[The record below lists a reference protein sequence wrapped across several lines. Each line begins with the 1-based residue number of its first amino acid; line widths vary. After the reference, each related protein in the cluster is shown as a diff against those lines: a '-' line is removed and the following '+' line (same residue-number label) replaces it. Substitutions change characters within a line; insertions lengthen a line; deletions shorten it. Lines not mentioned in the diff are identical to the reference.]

1 MDEVGMEA
9 GLKEARE
16 FLEQNPD
23 INSIDLMIGDINGV
37 IRGKRIPRDSLLK
50 AYEDGICLPASLF
63 ALDINGN
70 TIEETG
76 LGLDQGESD
85 RLCFP
90 VPGTLS
96 RTPWQDRPCAQVLMS
111 MFENNRAPFIYDPRH
126 VLQRVLDRF
135 AELKLTP
142 VVAVETEFYVVD
154 RERDE
159 WQQLQPPVSPVTG
172 KRDTQCQ
179 VYSLSDLDDH
189 CDFIEA
195 IHEAAQTQRLPVDT
209 AIAECAPGQFE
220 INLKHRNNAMQAC
233 DEAVLLKRLIKGVA
247 ARHQMDATFMAKPYN
262 QEAGSGTHIHVSL
275 LDEQGNNVFKGE
287 ADDPLG
293 SAVLKSAIAGTLG
306 LMPESMVIFA
316 PNANSYRRF
325 QPGFYV
331 PMSQTWGADNRTVA
345 VRIPGGSDEARRL
358 EHRVAGAD
366 ANPYLLMASIL
377 AGIHYGITQRLTPP
391 EPVVGNGYA
400 SHPPSLPSSWIQAL
414 EQWQR
419 NELLPDYLGRE
430 FCRVYH
436 ANRHGERLLFMRNV
450 SPQEFDWYL
459 RSV

>member
-1 MDEVGMEA
+1 MGDRGMQ
-9 GLKEARE
+9 EARA

-37 IRGKRIPRDSLLK
+37 VRGKRIPRDSLLK
-50 AYEDGICLPASLF
+50 AYEEGVCLPASLF

-76 LGLDQGESD
+76 LGLDQGEGD

-96 RTPWQDRPCAQVLMS
+96 RVPWQDRPCAQVLMS
-111 MFENNRAPFIYDPRH
+111 MFENDGRPFVYDPRH
-126 VLQRVLDRF
+126 VLRRVLDRF
-135 AELKLTP
+135 AELGLTP

-154 RERDE
+154 RERDG
-159 WQQLQPPVSPVTG
+159 QHQLQPPLSPVTG
-172 KRDTQCQ
+172 KRDKQCQ
-179 VYSLSDLDDH
+179 VYSLSDLDDY
-189 CDFIEA
+189 CDFIES
-195 IHEAAQTQRLPVDT
+195 IHQSALTQQLPVDT

-220 INLKHRNNAMQAC
+220 INLKHRADAMQAC

-247 ARHQMDATFMAKPYN
+247 ARHGMEATFMAKPYN

-275 LDEQGNNVFKGE
+275 LDEQGRNRFASENDQG
-287 ADDPLG
+287 LG
-293 SAVLKSAIAGTLG
+293 SALLRQAVAGVLA
-306 LMPESMVIFA
+306 LMPESMVVFA

-345 VRIPGGSDEARRL
+345 VRIPGGSAEARRL

-366 ANPYLLMASIL
+366 ANPYLLVASIL
-377 AGIHYGITQRLTPP
+377 AGIHLGISQRLSPP
-391 EPVVGNGYA
+391 APVTGNAYA
-400 SHPPSLPSSWIQAL
+400 SHPPSLPNSWIQAL
-414 EQWQR
+414 DQWQR
-419 NELLPDYLGRE
+419 NEVLPSYLGAE

-436 ANRHGERLLFMRNV
+436 ANRYGERQLFMRHV
-450 SPQEFDWYL
+450 SSQEYDWYL

>member
-1 MDEVGMEA
+1 MSDRGMQ
-9 GLKEARE
+9 EARE
-16 FLEQNPD
+16 FLERNPD

-50 AYEDGICLPASLF
+50 AYEEGVCLPASLF

-76 LGLDQGESD
+76 LGLDQGEGD

-96 RTPWQDRPCAQVLMS
+96 RVPWQDRPCAQLLMS
-111 MFENNRAPFIYDPRH
+111 MYENDHSPFVYDPRH

-135 AELKLTP
+135 STLGLTP
-142 VVAVETEFYVVD
+142 VVAVETEFYVID
-154 RERDE
+154 RERDDE
-159 WQQLQPPVSPVTG
+159 HQLQPPVSPVSG
-172 KRDTQCQ
+172 KRDRQCQ
-179 VYSLSDLDDH
+179 VYSLSDLDDY
-189 CDFIEA
+189 CDFLESIQQSA
-195 IHEAAQTQRLPVDT
+195 MTQNLPVDT

-220 INLKHRNNAMQAC
+220 INLKHRPDAMQAC

-247 ARHQMDATFMAKPYN
+247 ARHSMEATFMAKPYN

-275 LDEQGNNVFKGE
+275 IDSEGNNRFCSH
-287 ADDPLG
+287 DDNPLG
-293 SAVLKSAIAGTLG
+293 NDLLQQAVAGVLA
-306 LMPESMVIFA
+306 LMPESMVVFA

-345 VRIPGGSDEARRL
+345 VRIPGGNPAARRL

-366 ANPYLLMASIL
+366 VNPYLLVASIL
-377 AGIHYGITQRLTPP
+377 AGIHHGLTHRLSAP
-391 EPVVGNGYA
+391 EPVTGNAYA
-400 SHPPSLPSSWIQAL
+400 SHPPSLPNSWIQAL
-414 EQWQR
+414 DQWQQ
-419 NELLPDYLGRE
+419 NEILPEYLGQE

-436 ANRHGERLLFMRNV
+436 ANRYGERQLFMRHV
-450 SPQEFDWYL
+450 SSQEYDWYL

>member
-1 MDEVGMEA
+1 MSDRGMQ
-9 GLKEARE
+9 EARE
-16 FLEQNPD
+16 FLERNPD

-50 AYEDGICLPASLF
+50 AYEEGVCLPASLF

-76 LGLDQGESD
+76 LGLDQGEGD

-96 RTPWQDRPCAQVLMS
+96 RVPWQDRPCAQVLMS
-111 MFENNRAPFIYDPRH
+111 MYENDGSPFVYDPRH

-135 AELKLTP
+135 ATLGLTP
-142 VVAVETEFYVVD
+142 VVAVETEFYVID
-154 RERDE
+154 RERDRDH
-159 WQQLQPPVSPVTG
+159 QLQPPLSPVSG
-172 KRDTQCQ
+172 KRDRQCQ
-179 VYSLSDLDDH
+179 VYSLSDLDDY
-189 CDFIEA
+189 CDFLESIQ
-195 IHEAAQTQRLPVDT
+195 HAALIQNLPVDT

-220 INLKHRNNAMQAC
+220 INLKHRPDAMQAC

-247 ARHQMDATFMAKPYN
+247 ARHSMEATFMAKPYN

-275 LDEQGNNVFKGE
+275 VDSEGNNRCCG
-287 ADDPLG
+287 DDDHPLG
-293 SAVLKSAIAGTLG
+293 SELLQQAVAGVLA
-306 LMPESMVIFA
+306 LMPESMVVFA

-345 VRIPGGSDEARRL
+345 VRIPGGNPAARRL

-366 ANPYLLMASIL
+366 VNPYLLVASIL
-377 AGIHYGITQRLTPP
+377 AGIHYGLTHRLSAP
-391 EPVVGNGYA
+391 EPVTGNAYA
-400 SHPPSLPSSWIQAL
+400 SHPPSLPNSWIQAL
-414 EQWQR
+414 DQWQR
-419 NELLPDYLGRE
+419 NEILPEYLGQE

-436 ANRHGERLLFMRNV
+436 ANRYGERQLFMRHV
-450 SPQEFDWYL
+450 SSQEYDWYL

>member
-1 MDEVGMEA
+1 MGDRGMQ
-9 GLKEARE
+9 EARV

-50 AYEDGICLPASLF
+50 AYEEGICLPASLF

-76 LGLDQGESD
+76 LGLDQGEGD
-85 RLCFP
+85 RMCFP

-96 RTPWQDRPCAQVLMS
+96 RVPWQDRPCAQVLMS
-111 MFENNRAPFIYDPRH
+111 MYENDGTPFVYDPRH
-126 VLQRVLDRF
+126 VLQGVLSRF
-135 AELKLTP
+135 GELGLTP

-154 RERDE
+154 RERDN
-159 WQQLQPPVSPVTG
+159 QHQLQPPLSPVTG
-172 KRDTQCQ
+172 KRDKQCQ
-179 VYSLSDLDDH
+179 VYSLSDLDDY
-189 CDFIEA
+189 CDFIES
-195 IHEAAQTQRLPVDT
+195 IHQAALVQQLPVDT

-220 INLKHRNNAMQAC
+220 INLKHRASAMQAC

-247 ARHQMDATFMAKPYN
+247 ARHGMEATFMAKPYN

-275 LDEQGNNVFKGE
+275 IDDQGRNLFSGR
-287 ADDPLG
+287 DDGGLG
-293 SAVLKSAIAGTLG
+293 SDMLRQAVAGVLA
-306 LMPESMVIFA
+306 LMPESMVVFA

-345 VRIPGGSDEARRL
+345 VRIPGGNREARRL

-366 ANPYLLMASIL
+366 ANPYLLVASIL
-377 AGIHYGITQRLTPP
+377 AGIHLGISQRLSPP
-391 EPVVGNGYA
+391 APVAGNAYA
-400 SHPPSLPSSWIQAL
+400 SHPPSLPNSWIQAL
-414 EQWQR
+414 DQWQR
-419 NELLPDYLGRE
+419 NEVLPCYLGAE

-436 ANRHGERLLFMRNV
+436 ANRYGERQLFMRHV
-450 SPQEFDWYL
+450 SSQEYDWYL